1 MKTTHVK
8 IFTGTEIIV
17 KSLTHQLNDAHI
29 PFIIK
34 NRVES
39 ARLGEFGIPSN
50 SVSIYVK
57 EIDLEIA
64 LPIVNEYKKSIRE

>member
-1 MKTTHVK
+1 MKTTHVN

-17 KSLTHQLNDAHI
+17 KGLKHQLNDAHI

-39 ARLGEFGIPSN
+39 ARLAGFGTPAN

-57 EIDLEIA
+57 ETDLEIA
-64 LPIVNEYKKSIRE
+64 ISIVNEYKKSIR